1 MTKMAIIIHPIVVK
15 IFHSAFFIF
24 LGYFLLLIFYYI
36 LLAIIGFVEEKKRT
50 LQSEDEGYPILS
62 ASTFTLPVSII
73 IPARNEEGWIA
84 DSLGSVLR
92 LKYPEFEVVVVDDG
106 STDKTPA
113 ILDEMLGL
121 KAHDKTYIKE
131 YRDGQVREI
140 FRSDKYPNVT
150 VISKASGYKK
160 AGALNAGL
168 NVAKYK
174 YICVMDADTVLEPDA
189 LLKVMAHVQKDP
201 DRVIGVGSYF
211 GLNNGFKIKEGRI
224 LEKSFSY
231 NPLIAYQNLEYI
243 RSFIGNRLA
252 WSRFNVMPIVAGGFG
267 LWRRDVVRDL
277 GGFNKEFTCEDIE
290 FTFRAHDYI
299 VKNER
304 RDYKILMLPYFAGW
318 TEGPSNIRSL
328 MIQRNRWQRV
338 VEETVVKYWYMTFN
352 PRYGGF
358 AFLILPYYI
367 IYEVFGAFF
376 EIISIFM
383 TLLGLALG
391 MLNVKLLLA
400 IFGLMILSQ
409 GLISSLSLLAFLR
422 GQRLFT
428 LRYVL
433 YLMILGF
440 LEFFWYR
447 WLIAFAKISGTYS
460 YSKGMR
466 EPTQYQRAKR
476 V

>member
-1 MTKMAIIIHPIVVK
+1 
-15 IFHSAFFIF
+15 
-24 LGYFLLLIFYYI
+24 
-36 LLAIIGFVEEKKRT
+36 
-50 LQSEDEGYPILS
+50 
-62 ASTFTLPVSII
+62 
-73 IPARNEEGWIA
+73 
-84 DSLGSVLR
+84 
-92 LKYPEFEVVVVDDG
+92 
-106 STDKTPA
+106 
-113 ILDEMLGL
+113 
-121 KAHDKTYIKE
+121 
-131 YRDGQVREI
+131 
-140 FRSDKYPNVT
+140 
-150 VISKASGYKK
+150 
-160 AGALNAGL
+160 
-168 NVAKYK
+168 
-174 YICVMDADTVLEPDA
+174 
-189 LLKVMAHVQKDP
+189 
-201 DRVIGVGSYF
+201 
-211 GLNNGFKIKEGRI
+211 
-224 LEKSFSY
+224 
-231 NPLIAYQNLEYI
+231 
-243 RSFIGNRLA
+243 
-252 WSRFNVMPIVAGGFG
+252 MPIVAGGFG